1 MANELKGT
9 LFDCLTEKE
18 KARCKRKGV
27 RQRTHPAC
35 KSYKAKAEAEQ
46 KLKEMRG

>member
-1 MANELKGT
+1 MTNELKGT

-27 RQRTHPAC
+27 LM
-35 KSYKAKAEAEQ
+35 AKIDNLIF
-46 KLKEMRG
+46 KIKGLLKRGATDGK